1 LTVWF
6 SPGPWSTLPR
16 MDAEIGRLGE
26 SPDGV
31 FTTADARAVGLSPFD
46 LVRMCRHGRLVHL
59 ARGIY
64 AAPAA
69 EPLSAERAHRRLAA
83 GVCRLYP
90 DAVLTHHSAAI
101 VHGLPV
107 FDLEERLGRV
117 LLARPVS
124 MERLAEHWIIR
135 PRPAWLGSS
144 TGPGLPTSD
153 VASTLVMHAL
163 EHGTMAGVVALDR
176 ALHQGSVQ
184 LSEVETVAGHV
195 AGWPRSHRVR
205 TMVAYADGRSES
217 VGESR
222 LRVDLSVGGIELEP
236 QVVIRDDNGRFVARV
251 DLAVRGS
258 KVVIEFDGAVKY
270 ADGGREALMAEKRR
284 EDTLRRLGYIVVR
297 FTWADLY
304 RPGLLVAAVRDAI
317 AASLGKVDLHSA

>member
-1 LTVWF
+1 
-6 SPGPWSTLPR
+6 
-16 MDAEIGRLGE
+16 MDAEIKWLAE

-31 FTTADARAVGLSPFD
+31 FTTAEARAVGLSPFD
-46 LVRMCRHGRLVHL
+46 LVRMCRRGHLVHL

-64 AAPAA
+64 AVPTA
-69 EPLSAERAHRRLAA
+69 EPLSAEQAHRRLAA

-90 DAVLTHHSAAI
+90 DAVLTHHSAVI

-107 FDLEERLGRV
+107 FDLGAGLGRV

-124 MERLAEHWIIR
+124 MERLAQRWIIR
-135 PRPAWLGSS
+135 PRPMWLGSS
-144 TGPGLPTSD
+144 SEPGLPTSD

-163 EHGTMAGVVALDR
+163 EHGAMAGVVALDR
-176 ALHQGSVQ
+176 ALHQGVVQ
-184 LSEVETVAGHV
+184 LSEVETTAGNV
-195 AGWPRSHRVR
+195 SGWPRSHRVR
-205 TMVAYADGRSES
+205 TMLAYADGSSES

-222 LRVDLSVGGIELEP
+222 LRVDLSVAGIDVEP
-236 QVVIRDDNGRFVARV
+236 QVVIRDENGRFVARV

-270 ADGGREALMAEKRR
+270 ADGGPEALMAEKRR
-284 EDTLRRLGYIVVR
+284 EDALRRLGYIVVR

-304 RPGLLVAAVRDAI
+304 RPRLLVTRLREAM